1 MVYPPTIK
9 KVINHIPAT
18 EVPELTAAATV
29 GIQYAATPSQ
39 RSNMSSNLVPGPSG
53 KCNPGDKCLSKYNNT
68 TLRHNV
74 GCISR
79 VNLEKGGR
87 VGVRRRTVQT

>member
-1 MVYPPTIK
+1 MVYPPTFK

-18 EVPELTAAATV
+18 EVPEHAAAATV
-29 GIQYAATPSQ
+29 GVQCVAMSSQ
-39 RSNMSSNLVPGPSG
+39 RSNMSSNLVPEPSG
-53 KCNPGDKCLSKYNNT
+53 KCDRGDECLSKYNNT
-68 TLRHNV
+68 TLRRNV

-87 VGVRRRTVQT
+87 RE